1 MLAILP
7 THVLVFDADQSQ
19 PGSHPR
25 HGAERT
31 AAGRSLNFSGRNLE
45 RGGWTPGLSS
55 LPFLTDRPRG
65 YTLSPHPTDLETYVP
80 KTLQGPN

>member
-31 AAGRSLNFSGRNLE
+31 AAGRSLNFSDRSLE
-45 RGGWTPGLSS
+45 RGGWAPGLSS
-55 LPFLTDRPRG
+55 LPFLTDRPGG
-65 YTLSPHPTDLETYVP
+65 YPPPHGLGNLRSQDPA
-80 KTLQGPN
+80 GP